1 MADLMDEPTGRHPLH
16 HLGPRSGKGRRSSHA
31 ILLTTAVSLALG
43 VPALAAPKTK
53 PAPVA
58 AEEAPSAALRQRI
71 AALALKQ
78 VQFGSISL
86 LPVRFEHSRL
96 AGPFEDGGRTLY
108 CVSSHMR
115 GRTFGKAERPKVVM
129 REDKGILTVIDDEE
143 ACTGQRSKP
152 FGELDTLK
160 E

>member
-1 MADLMDEPTGRHPLH
+1 MTNLMDEPTGRHPLH

-43 VPALAAPKTK
+43 VPTWGAPKTK
-53 PAPVA
+53 PAPAA
-58 AEEAPSAALRQRI
+58 AEEPPSAALRQRI

-78 VQFGSISL
+78 VQFGAISL

-129 REDKGILTVIDDEE
+129 REDQGTLTVIDDEE